1 MTETSQS
8 SINDAF
14 DVNLCYDEKEYGRKG
29 EMPHEKNVETIAVR
43 HDRDALSRPRRKLYY
58 LTDAWIRTRYC
69 DSCFW
74 SGCPMGDDASSFD
87 GPCQNESAIIILI
100 CL

>member
-43 HDRDALSRPRRKLYY
+43 HDRDALSRP
-58 LTDAWIRTRYC
+58 
-69 DSCFW
+69 
-74 SGCPMGDDASSFD
+74 G
-87 GPCQNESAIIILI
+87 Q
-100 CL
+100 